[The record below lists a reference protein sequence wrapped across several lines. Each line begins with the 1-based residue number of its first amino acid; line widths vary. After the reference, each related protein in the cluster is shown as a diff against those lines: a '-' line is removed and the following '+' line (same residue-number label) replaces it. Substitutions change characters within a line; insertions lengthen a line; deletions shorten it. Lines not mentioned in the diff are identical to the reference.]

1 MDKEV
6 KKLVIARLKTMPS
19 NLRISIGNSVYSKEE
34 LIEKVEKEDE
44 IGKLI
49 VKVQLNYL
57 KSFKNFSEYT
67 PQNEQSL

>member
-49 VKVQLNYL
+49 VRMQLNYL